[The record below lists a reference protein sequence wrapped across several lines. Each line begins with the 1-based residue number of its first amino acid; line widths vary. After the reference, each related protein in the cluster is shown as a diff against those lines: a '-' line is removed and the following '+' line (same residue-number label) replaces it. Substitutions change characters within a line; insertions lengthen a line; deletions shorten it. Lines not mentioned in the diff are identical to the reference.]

1 MPSFNSVGL
10 NSVNQSPKKIQGIHF
25 FIYNQKIIKKIY
37 KLIYFSRSRCSF
49 EHPHHNIESS
59 LGPTLHI
66 SCHCHQCKDSSILFF
81 FFLTR
86 DSSILNSNKYRW
98 FPFFFFFWK
107 TKTHTPKGEGNV
119 VLIQR
124 YTTIPLKSHCNF

>member
-49 EHPHHNIESS
+49 EHPNHNLEPP
-59 LGPTLHI
+59 LYGLHNKKCVCI
-66 SCHCHQCKDSSILFF
+66 FGILLF
-81 FFLTR
+81 R
-86 DSSILNSNKYRW
+86 NEIYSY
-98 FPFFFFFWK
+98 
-107 TKTHTPKGEGNV
+107 
-119 VLIQR
+119 VLIIYLFIIFEKQTR
-124 YTTIPLKSHCNF
+124 KYH

>member
-1 MPSFNSVGL
+1 MPSFNAVGL
-10 NSVNQSPKKIQGIHF
+10 NSINQSPKKIQGIHF

-81 FFLTR
+81 FLTR

-119 VLIQR
+119 ALIQR
-124 YTTIPLKSHCNF
+124 YTTTPLKSHCNF

>member
-37 KLIYFSRSRCSF
+37 KLIYFSRSRCSL

-81 FFLTR
+81 FFWQEIPQFLTVINT
-86 DSSILNSNKYRW
+86 DDFL
-98 FPFFFFFWK
+98 FFFFFWK

-119 VLIQR
+119 ALIQR
-124 YTTIPLKSHCNF
+124 YTTTPLKSHCNF